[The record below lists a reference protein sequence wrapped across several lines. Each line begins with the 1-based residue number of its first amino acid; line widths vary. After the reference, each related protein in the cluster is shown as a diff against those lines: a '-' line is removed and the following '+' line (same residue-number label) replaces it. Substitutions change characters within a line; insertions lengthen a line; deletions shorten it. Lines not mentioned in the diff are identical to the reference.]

1 MYYVYHEVMWPHI
14 IFLAED
20 GDKVVGYVLAKLED
34 EKEKA
39 NADLPPEAHITSLSV
54 VRTHRKLGIATRLMR
69 AAHYQMINVYHCKQ
83 CSLRVR
89 VTNRAAI
96 ALYKGVL
103 GYEIADVDKSY
114 YADGEDAYDM
124 KIVFNKDKKAD
135 EKVYEEKKQSELKQD
150 EKAEEKKEEP

>member
-1 MYYVYHEVMWPHI
+1 MPQ
-14 IFLAED
+14 
-20 GDKVVGYVLAKLED
+20 
-34 EKEKA
+34 
-39 NADLPPEAHITSLSV
+39 EAHITSLSV

-69 AAHYQMINVYHCKQ
+69 AAQYQMINVYRCTQ

-124 KIVFNKDKKAD
+124 KIVFNKDKKTD
-135 EKVYEEKKQSELKQD
+135 EKIDEEKK
-150 EKAEEKKEEP
+150 

>member
-1 MYYVYHEVMWPHI
+1 
-14 IFLAED
+14 
-20 GDKVVGYVLAKLED
+20 
-34 EKEKA
+34 
-39 NADLPPEAHITSLSV
+39 
-54 VRTHRKLGIATRLMR
+54 
-69 AAHYQMINVYHCKQ
+69 MINVYHCKQ

-124 KIVFNKDKKAD
+124 KIVFNKD
-135 EKVYEEKKQSELKQD
+135 EKVDEEKKQSELKQD

>member
-1 MYYVYHEVMWPHI
+1 
-14 IFLAED
+14 
-20 GDKVVGYVLAKLED
+20 
-34 EKEKA
+34 
-39 NADLPPEAHITSLSV
+39 
-54 VRTHRKLGIATRLMR
+54 
-69 AAHYQMINVYHCKQ
+69 MINVYHCKQ

-124 KIVFNKDKKAD
+124 KIVFNK
-135 EKVYEEKKQSELKQD
+135 EKVDEEKKQSELKQD
-150 EKAEEKKEEP
+150 EKTEEKKEEP